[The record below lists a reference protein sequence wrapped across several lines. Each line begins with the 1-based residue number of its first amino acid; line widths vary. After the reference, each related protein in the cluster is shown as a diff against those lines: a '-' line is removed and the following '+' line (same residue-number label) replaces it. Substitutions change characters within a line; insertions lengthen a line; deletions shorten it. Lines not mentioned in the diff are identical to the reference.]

1 MTTSTGKL
9 WVSHLNKSQNRI
21 PSMTSCVRI
30 LGYLIQKYSQL
41 ASEAPPNDYALQNAE
56 KAISMGYGPPQQQQ
70 HSFSNDQGYGF
81 SHSQSDFSY
90 GM

>member
-1 MTTSTGKL
+1 
-9 WVSHLNKSQNRI
+9 
-21 PSMTSCVRI
+21 MTSCVRI

-70 HSFSNDQGYGF
+70 QQQQQSFSNDQGYGF